1 MSRSSQRDLWS
12 LLKERLE
19 KYKDQVKDY
28 GILVPERPPTSASYF
43 SRDPPPDPPTVKFD
57 KPYQDVD
64 RFWFPTD
71 EYTDWYVWHGED
83 RPPRFTEHSGVQGF
97 KTRCE
102 GGLPLM
108 SSDPKFCPKSDF
120 WDQFANFDEGSPSP
134 QIGESVSWSDHFGS
148 PDPSHHQE
156 VRDADE
162 VVSERQQY
170 KNRIVTLL
178 RKVYWAKQWSGK
190 LQINVPSLES
200 LYEQIPY
207 MLAYMDADNWRQNL
221 LAAKTLR
228 TTLEAFSCVPDP
240 STCDVT
246 ISTPLSGET
255 DPASFAKYLCS
266 LVCNRSQEKE
276 QAQTPSLSPSKQE
289 GQMSSPDSASIS
301 QPPPESHK
309 DRLLPKT
316 DSLQEAGPL
325 LAPPT
330 AQKPIISKGAGGGG
344 SSGFIIPPKPPSPDH
359 TPDPPPPPP
368 PSPIPPP
375 TSAPDAEEHEL
386 KRAKQEKQEED
397 ELMQRIKS
405 GEGEGERG
413 GFVLPSHHY
422 TGPRNPVPAG
432 KPADPVDESSARHDI
447 RYGQRLKHGDWPYLW
462 GKDLDNAQ
470 RDEII
475 KALQSHVKVGTQLAG
490 NIVRSIWKAKEL
502 LTEPVYE
509 LLKSILPPS
518 DLSKVPLPHSQQT
531 DRTED
536 PETPGETRGTGSD
549 SPRSPRPSG
558 STEDGGGPSSES
570 RLPGTKVPVDPSATT
585 SDAKRQRT
593 EEGMDISSC
602 CPGGISASGAASN
615 NSGLACGG
623 GGGTNLGTESLVSG
637 CQFGKS
643 SVVTSSFRRCLIS
656 PWPDKYCCSSAHD
669 LIPGVVYETPW
680 CYYDLN
686 VISAHFS
693 PSAWQ
698 RLLEDYDAFRPK
710 SLKVTIQSLVF
721 KDVCQG
727 AEKQTT
733 VQDSQSATIA
743 IFEDK
748 DYDYPYVMGGGQ
760 KTVPGHLP
768 GQPYNLPKYSYR
780 TLGSVKESNR
790 ASMGGSGYT
799 FKSNQDTELFLL
811 ETHDSTLIRGG
822 GTFEQYYEF
831 PNDLPFENLTQ
842 YPWDIRRQDNPLY
855 QQRIT
860 VMSGSDRDTVGILD
874 GDFYSPFRF
883 KGHDRP
889 AMWLPGQ
896 RLIQGKFIDTHPIP
910 NTGRSGVHPNDF
922 HTRGDGHGDTHRTHE
937 ERIYS
942 LDTGLAAMP
951 RAAHRPTLQP
961 GPRTLSHAVRRPDG
975 STVVTANAC
984 AYAYTQENP
993 HQEPWSDLNVR
1004 HTMYRLAYQRQKGF
1018 QQPGDPLHIRTHA
1031 CYGDGDVTI
1040 PKEESLWP
1048 TVLGSCTEKSPAC
1061 LESQI
1066 WCKTPNVDMVYGE
1079 HTPPLALWGM
1089 RAPPPHVFLR
1099 MLAQEG
1105 PPNVSTCRPAQSG
1118 QTFINQYGQFLLCF
1132 TMVWEVKPRPK
1143 SIKQWNPRPPISIPV
1158 GQSGPAFILDQDGY
1172 YRLPEHVWS
1181 ARERIRSKR

>member
-1 MSRSSQRDLWS
+1 MSSSSGRNLWE
-12 LLKERLE
+12 LLKARLE
-19 KYKDQVKDY
+19 TYKDQVKHY
-28 GILVPERPPTSASYF
+28 GILMPEVPRPSASYF
-43 SRDPPPDPPTVKFD
+43 SAEEPPDPPNVKFS

-64 RFWFPTD
+64 RFWFPDD

-83 RPPRFTEHSGVQGF
+83 RPPRFTGQRTFYGYKS
-97 KTRCE
+97 RCD
-102 GGLPLM
+102 GQLPLLDT
-108 SSDPKFCPKSDF
+108 DPKFCPINKF
-120 WDQFANFDEGSPSP
+120 WEIIGSFGTEQAMVGEG
-134 QIGESVSWSDHFGS
+134 VSWAQHFGR
-148 PDPSHHQE
+148 PDPSHHVE
-156 VRDADE
+156 LRDADE
-162 VVSERQQY
+162 HITEQQQY
-170 KNRIVTLL
+170 RNRIVHLL
-178 RKVYWAKQWSGK
+178 KNVYWAKQWSAK
-190 LQINVPSLES
+190 LNINVPSLEG
-200 LYEQIPY
+200 LYDRIPY

-228 TTLEAFSCVPDP
+228 KTLEAFSCVPDP
-240 STCDVT
+240 SQCDVT
-246 ISTPLSGET
+246 IATPLSGET

-266 LVCNRSQEKE
+266 LTCNRSKE
-276 QAQTPSLSPSKQE
+276 TQDAQPPSLPSDNKE
-289 GQMSSPDSASIS
+289 GSMSSPGPAPKSHS
-301 QPPPESHK
+301 PPESHP
-309 DRLLPKT
+309 DRLPPKT
-316 DSLQEAGPL
+316 DSLPEARPIPDPS
-325 LAPPT
+325 AV
-330 AQKPIISKGAGGGG
+330 QKPNVSKGGGGGG
-344 SSGFIIPPKPPSPDH
+344 SSGFIIPPKSPS
-359 TPDPPPPPP
+359 PPPP
-368 PSPIPPP
+368 PSSPTPPP
-375 TSAPDAEEHEL
+375 TPAPDAEKHEL
-386 KRAKQEKQEED
+386 ERAKQEKQEED
-397 ELMQRIKS
+397 ELMHRIKS

-413 GFVLPSHHY
+413 GLVLPQHRY
-422 TGPRNPVPAG
+422 TGPGNPVPAG

-475 KALQSHVKVGTQLAG
+475 KALHSHTKVGTKLAG

-502 LTEPVYE
+502 FTEPIYE

-518 DLSKVPLPHSQQT
+518 DLSKVPLPHSPQT
-531 DRTED
+531 DRTEH
-536 PETPGETRGTGSD
+536 PETSGETRGTGSD
-549 SPRSPRPSG
+549 SPRSPRPSE
-558 STEDGGGPSSES
+558 SAEDGGGSSSES
-570 RLPGTKVPVDPSATT
+570 RLPGTKVPVDPFATT
-585 SDAKRQRT
+585 SEAKRQRT
-593 EEGMDISSC
+593 EEGMDVSSC

-615 NSGLACGG
+615 TSGLACGG
-623 GGGTNLGTESLVSG
+623 GGGTNLGSESLVSG
-637 CQFGKS
+637 CQFGKN

-721 KDVCQG
+721 KDVCTG

-733 VQDSQSATIA
+733 VQDSQSATIS
-743 IFEDK
+743 IFEDT
-748 DYDYPYVMGGGQ
+748 DYEFPYVMGGGQ

-780 TLGSVKESNR
+780 TLGAVKESNR
-790 ASMGGSGYT
+790 PSMGGSGYS
-799 FKSNQDTELFLL
+799 FKANQDTELFLL
-811 ETHDSTLIRGG
+811 ETHDATLIRGG

-860 VMSGSDRDTVGILD
+860 VMSGTDRDQAGILA

-883 KGHDRP
+883 KGHDKP

-896 RLIQGKFIDTHPIP
+896 RLIQGNFIDTHRIP

-922 HTRGDGHGDTHRTHE
+922 HTHGDGHGDNHRTHE
-937 ERIYS
+937 ERIYT

-961 GPRTLSHAVRRPDG
+961 GPRTLSHAVKRPDG

-1004 HTMYRLAYQRQKGF
+1004 HTMYRLAYQHQKGF

-1031 CYGDGDVTI
+1031 CYGDGDVSI

-1048 TVLGSCTEKSPAC
+1048 TVLGSCTEKTPAC

-1066 WCKTPNVDMVYGE
+1066 WCKRPNVDMVYGE

-1089 RAPPPHVFLR
+1089 SAPPPHVFLR

-1143 SIKQWNPRPPISIPV
+1143 SIKQWNPRPPIHIPD